1 MPRLTR
7 QESKARTRAALVKAA
22 RALFLCRGYQAT
34 SLEQVAEE
42 ADYSKGAVYSNFR
55 GKEELCLAVLDD
67 IHHREVGELVE
78 LLGAP
83 TDFETALRG
92 LDGWAERVLGSE
104 SWTVLG
110 VEAVAAAHT
119 SPGLR
124 HKLAQRDEALVGQ
137 LAAALRRAV
146 AAGRVTLTGTPVD
159 VATILIGTGIGLGL
173 QRAVN
178 PAVRSGLLGQ
188 AARALIHPRVGAS
201 QPDPRTTTTAH

>member
-1 MPRLTR
+1 MARLTR
-7 QESKARTRAALVKAA
+7 QESKARTRAALIKAA

-67 IHHREVGELVE
+67 INHREVGELVE
-78 LLGAP
+78 LLSAP
-83 TDFETALRG
+83 TDFETALRA

-124 HKLAQRDEALVGQ
+124 EKLAHRDEALVGQ
-137 LAAALRRAV
+137 LARALRRAV
-146 AAGRVTLTGTPVD
+146 EAGRITLTGTPED
-159 VATILIGTGIGLGL
+159 VAVILIGTGIGLGL
-173 QRAVN
+173 QRAMN
-178 PAVRSGLLGQ
+178 PAIRSGLLGQ
-188 AARALIHPRVGAS
+188 ATRALIHPAATPS
-201 QPDPRTTTTAH
+201 DFPATTTAH